1 MKLETAILYADLLT
15 AAAAPHCMDGRCL
28 IAGSIRRQR
37 PEVND
42 IELVAIPRQGAATAF
57 WSAIIGQGWTPA
69 TKVTAQSR
77 YVRLKRATE
86 HGNIPLDVFVPQRH
100 DWGRIL
106 AIRTGPSDYSARLAH
121 AWVKLGY
128 RGTEVGLL
136 LETLCRRKGDKWEPS
151 PNIEP
156 RPVHFLSEA
165 AFFEFIKLEWV
176 EPHKRF

>member
-15 AAAAPHCMDGRCL
+15 AAAEPHCLDGRCL

-42 IELVAIPRQGAATAF
+42 IELVAMPKQGTATAF
-57 WSAIIGQGWTPA
+57 WAAIIALGWTPT

-77 YVRLKRATE
+77 YVRLNRQTQY
-86 HGNIPLDVFVPQRH
+86 GNIPLDVFTPQHH

-106 AIRTGPSDYSARLAH
+106 AIRTGPSDYSARLAR

-136 LETLCRRKGDKWEPS
+136 IETLCRKNGDKWEPA

-156 RPVHFLSEA
+156 RPERFQTEA
-165 AFFEFIKLEWV
+165 DFFEFLGLPWV
-176 EPHKRF
+176 EPSKRF